1 MKASATRSTPQ
12 KKPTGKP
19 ALPRAKAS
27 PANPWTKEEL
37 AILKRFKH
45 PFDIQLFLNS
55 IPYNHECTCRSPRL
69 VMRYKRAHCFEGAMF
84 AAAALRYLGYEPII
98 LDMAAWNDD
107 DHVVALFKEN
117 GCWGSIAKSN
127 FTTIR
132 YREAV
137 YKTPREL
144 VLSYFDFY
152 FNSLGQKTLRS
163 YSGPVS
169 LTRFDD
175 RNWMTTDQDLELI
188 GDHLTKI
195 RHFPLLTPKMVK
207 ALREVDPDLVKAGL
221 LGSDP
226 KGLFKPKA

>member
-1 MKASATRSTPQ
+1 MKPA
-12 KKPTGKP
+12 KKP
-19 ALPRAKAS
+19 AAKVVKKATS
-27 PANPWTKEEL
+27 SKTMPWTKEEL
-37 AILKRFKH
+37 ALLKTFKH
-45 PFDIQLFLNS
+45 PMDIQLFLNS

-69 VMRYKRAHCFEGAMF
+69 VMKYKRAHCFEGALF
-84 AAAALRYLGYEPII
+84 AAAALRFLGYDPII
-98 LDMAAWNDD
+98 LDMGAWNDD

-117 GCWGSIAKSN
+117 GRWGSIAKSN

-132 YREAV
+132 YREPV
-137 YKTPREL
+137 YKSTREL

-163 YSGPVS
+163 YSRPVR
-169 LTRFDD
+169 LAPFDVRD
-175 RNWMTTDQDLELI
+175 WMTTDHDLEFL

-195 RHFPLLTPKMVK
+195 HHYPLMNAKMVK
-207 ALREVDPDLVKAGL
+207 SLREVDPDLVKAGL